1 MAKKVNNR
9 ILVVEDE
16 ESIRTFLV
24 LSLKREGY
32 DVVEAESGEQA
43 MEFFEQ
49 DPNFLIII
57 SDVMMPGIDGFEVV
71 KRVREA
77 DFRGGIIM
85 LTAKSLENDRI
96 TGFMNGA
103 DDYVTKPYSVIELVM
118 RVKSLERRL
127 TVTKQSSGDLIVTG
141 IFELNLARREVN
153 KNGTRID
160 LTQVEF
166 EILKQLM
173 MQREKVLS
181 RVELMNIVWGKE
193 GNEVDTKIIDVNIRR
208 LRIKIEDDPAEP
220 RFISAVRGVGYR
232 WEG

>member
-1 MAKKVNNR
+1 MNTNK
-9 ILVVEDE
+9 ILVIEDE

-32 DVVEAESGEQA
+32 EVVEAESGEEA
-43 MEFFEQ
+43 MEIFAEQ
-49 DPNFLIII
+49 KDFLITI
-57 SDVMMPGIDGFEVV
+57 SDVMMPGIDGFEVC
-71 KRVREA
+71 KRMRAEGYA
-77 DFRGGIIM
+77 GGIIM
-85 LTAKSLENDRI
+85 LTAKNLENDRI

-103 DDYVTKPYSVIELVM
+103 DDYVSKPYSVIELVM
-118 RVKSLERRL
+118 RVKALAKRL
-127 TVTKQSSGDLIVTG
+127 TIAPPLSDDIIKTG
-141 IFELNLARREVN
+141 VFELNLARREVT
-153 KNGTRID
+153 KNSTRID

-173 MQREKVLS
+173 QQREKVLS
-181 RVELMNIVWGKE
+181 RAELMSLVWGKE
-193 GNEVDTKIIDVNIRR
+193 NMDDTKIIDVNIRR